1 MSLEVRCAQAAEA
14 PPLVDTLDE
23 RGLRIS
29 VLLGDAFRPPPGRGI
44 RKFGHPR
51 VTSHTD
57 GAPTH
62 AQPSI
67 AASTALNLVGLVAPL
82 IAAVAAF
89 PILNRTLGT
98 ERVGFLTLAWALVG
112 YFSLFDLGIGR
123 ALTKLVAEKLAASD
137 VETLPRLVWTGL
149 ALMLGL
155 GVIAA
160 LVIALGARWLVESAL
175 KIPFALQPEAVTAV
189 RVLAWAVPLV
199 VTSAGLRGV
208 LEAQGRFVI
217 TNAVRAPMGVW
228 LIVGPLLVV
237 PFGSRNLAWV
247 AGILVAGRFA
257 AWVAYAVA
265 CVRGLPGLRDRFTLD
280 VRDVGP
286 LLRFGGWMTVSNV
299 ISPLM
304 VYMDRFFLGSR
315 VSLEAVAWYA
325 TPWEVVTKVLVIPGA
340 AVAVLFPMFS
350 SLAEGKAAL
359 LYSRAV
365 RYLGLV
371 LFLPMFAVALF
382 AREGLE
388 LWLGAEFASHAYR
401 VAQLIAL
408 GSLLN
413 GIAHVPFALVQ
424 GVGRPDLTARI
435 HLLELPIY
443 VALVLWLTTAFGI
456 EGTAIA
462 WCIRMALDLAALH
475 LVARREAG
483 LSLLP
488 GARSYAVAAA
498 ALGLFATAFAPL
510 PLLGRILLF
519 TVVAAAELFLVWE
532 VFLESDGL
540 GHLKARVANALI
552 LPWKAK

>member
-1 MSLEVRCAQAAEA
+1 VTARTEAAA
-14 PPLVDTLDE
+14 TP
-23 RGLRIS
+23 
-29 VLLGDAFRPPPGRGI
+29 
-44 RKFGHPR
+44 
-51 VTSHTD
+51 
-57 GAPTH
+57 
-62 AQPSI
+62 AQPSV
-67 AASTALNLVGLVAPL
+67 AASTALNLLGLLAPL
-82 IAAVAAF
+82 VAAVAAF

-123 ALTKLVAEKLAASD
+123 ALTKLVAEKLATS
-137 VETLPRLVWTGL
+137 ETEALPRLVWTGL

-155 GVIAA
+155 GMIAG
-160 LVIALGARWLVESAL
+160 LVIALGAPWLVETAL
-175 KIPFALQPEAVTAV
+175 RIPIELQAEAVTAV

-208 LEAQGRFVI
+208 LEAQGRFGI
-217 TNAVRAPMGVW
+217 SNAVRGPMGVW

-247 AGILVAGRFA
+247 AAILVAGRFA
-257 AWVAYAVA
+257 AWVAYGVA
-265 CVRGLPGLRDRFTLD
+265 CLRGLPGLRERVALD

-304 VYMDRFFLGSR
+304 VYMDRFLLGSR

-325 TPWEVVTKVLVIPGA
+325 TPWEVVTKVLLIPGA
-340 AVAVLFPMFS
+340 AVGVLFPMFS
-350 SLAEGKAAL
+350 ALAAEGGGKAAL

-365 RYLGLV
+365 KYLGLV

-382 AREGLE
+382 AREGLG
-388 LWLGAEFASHAYR
+388 LWLGPEFASHACR

-413 GIAHVPFALVQ
+413 GVAHVPFALVQ

-443 VALVLWLTTAFGI
+443 VALVLSLTTAFGI

-462 WCIRMALDLAALH
+462 WCLRMALDLAALH
-475 LVARREAG
+475 LAAHRQAG
-483 LSLLP
+483 LPLLP
-488 GARSYAVAAA
+488 RARSYGVVAA
-498 ALGLFATAFAPL
+498 ALGLFAIGFAPL
-510 PLLGRILLF
+510 PLAARIALF

-532 VFLESDGL
+532 VLLERDGL
-540 GHLKARVANALI
+540 GHLKARVADAVWLR
-552 LPWKAK
+552 WKAR